1 MTSIAHHIGCYISN
15 MIMYWNFE
23 LHIDIKNVD
32 GVDAE

>member
-1 MTSIAHHIGCYISN
+1 MTYHIGCYISN
-15 MIMYWNFE
+15 MIMYSNFE